1 VNPVYSIL
9 ESRYRW
15 LILSGLS
22 FTAGCVGAMMM
33 LAFTW
38 KHGVALVWLYL
49 GLLLTIFFCVRAFLQ
64 WKSEAEAALTSTGDG
79 PSRGNGTAG
88 SRHT

>member
-1 VNPVYSIL
+1 MNPVYSIL

-15 LILSGLS
+15 LILAGLS

-38 KHGVALVWLYL
+38 KHEIALVWLYL
-49 GLLLTIFFCVRAFLQ
+49 GLLLTIFFCGRAFLD
-64 WKSEAEAALTSTGDG
+64 WKSDAEATLTSKGDT
-79 PSRGNGTAG
+79 RGKGRGTA
-88 SRHT
+88 S